1 MLRIVSDGIEGPE
14 LPCIDETAAYCL
26 ATDTSVVANAKGILL
41 PQKHRELSIVL
52 KRWVPGIRE
61 NVRVLLSFGRAPVSD
76 TILDLPEER
85 RHVFAGVG
93 QEMFPINRM
102 GIEGVMHISQ
112 MHRMSL
118 HDLFGAGVPDAE
130 ITLLIGQLEQGT
142 RLRFACAECGETIE
156 KGEAFVIGSEVR
168 VTHAPIHGGLPHSS
182 AA

>member
-1 MLRIVSDGIEGPE
+1 MLRIASGSIEEPE
-14 LPCIDETAAYCL
+14 LPRIDETAAYCL
-26 ATDTSVVANAKGILL
+26 ATDTSVVADTQGILL

-52 KRWVPGIRE
+52 TYPVPGIRE
-61 NVRVLLSFGRAPVSD
+61 NVRVLLSFGRAHVSD

-102 GIEGVMHISQ
+102 GIEGVMRISQ
-112 MHRMSL
+112 MHKMSL
-118 HDLFGAGVPDAE
+118 RDLFGANVPDAE
-130 ITLLIGQLEQGT
+130 TTLLIGQLEQGS
-142 RLRFACAECGETIE
+142 RLRFACAQCGETIE